1 MTNVLMIVSA
11 ADHWTLNDGT
21 QHPTGFWAEELVIP
35 YSTFV
40 DAGWDV
46 TVATP
51 GAGIPVVDDVSLQPG
66 AGDPETL
73 AKVEKLLEEIL
84 PVLQNPTALED
95 VDADDYDVV
104 FYPGGHGPMEDL
116 AVDETSGGIL
126 ARRLAD
132 DRPLAM
138 LCHAPAA
145 ILAASDDEGTS
156 PFRGKHMT
164 GFSNAEEQAGGLAD
178 KARWLLED
186 RMVELGVDYGK
197 ADEPFASHVVVDGTL
212 YTGQNPASSEE
223 LARRIVKDLTEANGP
238 EAPGA

>member
-21 QHPTGFWAEELVIP
+21 EHPTGFWAEELVIP

-51 GAGIPVVDDVSLQPG
+51 GAQVPVVDDVSLQPG
-66 AGDPETL
+66 AGDPATL
-73 AKVEKLLEEIL
+73 EKVEKLLEEIL
-84 PVLQNPTALED
+84 PVLQNPTALGD
-95 VDADDYDVV
+95 VDAEDYDVV

-116 AVDETSGGIL
+116 ATDATSGRIL
-126 ARRLAD
+126 AERLSG
-132 DRPLAM
+132 DRPVAL

-145 ILAASDDEGTS
+145 ILATAGADGSS
-156 PFRGKHMT
+156 PFSGRHMT
-164 GFSNAEEQAGGLAD
+164 GFSNAEEQAGGLAE
-178 KARWLLED
+178 KAKWLLED
-186 RMVELGVDYGK
+186 RMVELGVDYDK
-197 ADEPFASHVVVDGTL
+197 AEEPFASHVVVDGAL

-223 LARRIVKDLTEANGP
+223 LAQRIVKDLTEANSP
-238 EAPGA
+238 EGAGA